1 MAEKLTV
8 KNFAGI
14 EELEIEVKR
23 INIVIGPQASGKS
36 VCAKLL
42 FYFKNFVWKILDTV
56 ENEQTQLDLDYS
68 YSQTFQ
74 EYFPPDSWGDNNFYI
89 KYEISNVF
97 IKITRSKENK
107 NKINLNYSE
116 YFKHL
121 KGELLEEIKKYKI
134 FQYVINSLTENK
146 NQRTEENN
154 KKSDDITFSS
164 KEIDILLERAKKII
178 ESNETIIKQSF
189 SIEHSI
195 KFLSSSLCDEAAYT
209 QLFIP
214 AGRSFFYNLQSS
226 IFSLIYNKSVIDP
239 FMMDFGSTYES
250 IKALNARIIK
260 ETEDI
265 NKKEIND
272 EIDSLIKKILCGE
285 HIEEEGEDF
294 VKMADGR
301 RISIANSS
309 SGQQETFPLMIILS
323 ALPFLVDASSAGQTV
338 YIEEPEAHLFPSA
351 QRNMVELIACVFNSD
366 PQKQK
371 LQFFITTHSPYILT
385 AINNLIQAG
394 MLYEESSQDTLPK
407 LEKIVPRYKALI
419 TSDLS
424 AYVLENGKAENM
436 LDKETGLIDANL
448 IDGVSDEL
456 AIEFDELLD
465 LA

>member
-1 MAEKLTV
+1 

-42 FYFKNFVWKILDTV
+42 FYFKNFVWEILDTV

-74 EYFPPDSWGDNNFYI
+74 EYFPPDSWGEYDFCI

-97 IKITRSKENK
+97 IEITRSKENK

-116 YFKHL
+116 FLKNL
-121 KGELLEEIKKYKI
+121 KGELLEKLNNFDRERDLINLLIEIQNNLIEANILKY
-134 FQYVINSLTENK
+134 
-146 NQRTEENN
+146 
-154 KKSDDITFSS
+154 DDITSLL
-164 KEIDILLERAKKII
+164 KDIDLFLKRTKKNP
-178 ESNETIIKQSF
+178 ESNKTIIKKLF
-189 SIEHSI
+189 SREYLIE
-195 KFLSSSLCDEAAYT
+195 LLRSSLCDDAAYT

-214 AGRSFFYNLQSS
+214 AGRSFFANLKSS
-226 IFSLIYNKSVIDP
+226 IFSLMSKKTVIDP
-239 FMMDFGSTYES
+239 FLIEFGSTYES
-250 IKALNARIIK
+250 IKALNGRIIK

-265 NKKEIND
+265 NKKKIND
-272 EIDSLIKKILCGE
+272 EIDTLINKILCGE

-366 PQKQK
+366 REK

-385 AINNLIQAG
+385 SINNLIQAG
-394 MLYEESSQDTLPK
+394 ILYQESSQDVLPK
-407 LEKIVPRYKALI
+407 LEKILPRYKALR

-424 AYVLENGKAENM
+424 AYVLENGKAKKI
-436 LDKETGLIDANL
+436 LDDKETGLINANL

>member
-1 MAEKLTV
+1 MVEKLTV

-42 FYFKNFVWKILDTV
+42 FYFKNFVWKILYTV
-56 ENEQTQLDLDYS
+56 ENQQTKRQLESS
-68 YSQTFQ
+68 YSKTF
-74 EYFPPDSWGDNNFYI
+74 ENYFPPDSWGDDDFYI
-89 KYEISNVF
+89 KYDISNVF
-97 IKITRSKENK
+97 IEISKKPNTK
-107 NKINLNYSE
+107 GKLDISYSE
-116 YFKHL
+116 LFK
-121 KGELLEEIKKYKI
+121 KELLELRKG
-134 FQYVINSLTENK
+134 L
-146 NQRTEENN
+146 
-154 KKSDDITFSS
+154 
-164 KEIDILLERAKKII
+164 KKISGKSSDKI
-178 ESNETIIKQSF
+178 TQLELVERILF
-189 SIEHSI
+189 SREILREQLT
-195 KFLSSSLCDEAAYT
+195 KFLSSSVCDEAAYT

-214 AGRSFFYNLQSS
+214 AGRSFFANLQSS
-226 IFSLIYNKSVIDP
+226 IFSLISNKSVIDP
-239 FMMDFGSTYES
+239 FLIEFGSTYET
-250 IKALNARIIK
+250 IKRLNVRIIK

-272 EIDSLIKKILCGE
+272 EIDRLVKKVLCGE
-285 HIEEEGEDF
+285 HIQEKGEDF

-309 SGQQETFPLMIILS
+309 SGQQATFPLTIMLS
-323 ALPFLVDASSAGQTV
+323 ALSFLVDARSAGQTV

-366 PQKQK
+366 RKK

-385 AINNLIQAG
+385 SINNLIQAG
-394 MLYEESSQDTLPK
+394 MLYEESSEDVLPK
-407 LEKIVPRYKALI
+407 LEEIVPRYKALS
-419 TSDLS
+419 TLDLS